1 MTKKICVTSLH
12 PVGCTFVDWSIHFLS
27 GQSKFYNVKT
37 SSWIDLIHDPIT
49 ELNAHGHEKNHPSG
63 LENTILFLNKIDQLP
78 VNSISSIYPYP
89 LHVDTI
95 ADILDIKHNQLSDKK
110 IFTKI
115 RNFGLTNYFKIFDY
129 CVNSDVKIIYVDVD
143 PRVTLYKL
151 ETRTL
156 VHWSGSRL
164 RPTSINDLKN
174 EHQEIFFKESN
185 QTWTELGLTNRWD
198 IRERMS
204 LDSRPFNTDFPDI
217 NINCQHLWI
226 NSLDLWTRTEY
237 TLTKIMK
244 YLELDIMPDRLE
256 KWLPVCKKWQEKQLK
271 ILDFAYNYQHIINSI
286 VNNIYYEIDLTF
298 EQEVVIQHCLIYQ
311 HNLNLKTWQ
320 LEKFPNNT
328 QELHKLLEPNCHIL
342 GNY

>member
-1 MTKKICVTSLH
+1 MER
-12 PVGCTFVDWSIHFLS
+12 FVVS
-27 GQSKFYNVKT
+27 
-37 SSWIDLIHDPIT
+37 P
-49 ELNAHGHEKNHPSG
+49 
-63 LENTILFLNKIDQLP
+63 
-78 VNSISSIYPYP
+78 
-89 LHVDTI
+89 
-95 ADILDIKHNQLSDKK
+95 
-110 IFTKI
+110 
-115 RNFGLTNYFKIFDY
+115 
-129 CVNSDVKIIYVDVD
+129 
-143 PRVTLYKL
+143 
-151 ETRTL
+151 
-156 VHWSGSRL
+156 L

-174 EHQEIFFKESN
+174 EHREIFFKESN

-244 YLELDIMPDRLE
+244 YLELDIMPNRLE